1 MKLFFLVNSPMMEGN
16 RNDSAYEL
24 IDMSEVSVGGS
35 TGAGVHGAVS
45 IAAGVAVTGKTI
57 SNLYAP
63 SKNASCTLIVW
74 LLFYCCDLY

>member
-1 MKLFFLVNSPMMEGN
+1 MMEEN

-45 IAAGVAVTGKTI
+45 IAAGVAVTGNFV
-57 SNLYAP
+57 SNRFVPSCIFAP
-63 SKNASCTLIVW
+63 SKNVSCTVDS
-74 LLFYCCDLY
+74 FCYRDLY